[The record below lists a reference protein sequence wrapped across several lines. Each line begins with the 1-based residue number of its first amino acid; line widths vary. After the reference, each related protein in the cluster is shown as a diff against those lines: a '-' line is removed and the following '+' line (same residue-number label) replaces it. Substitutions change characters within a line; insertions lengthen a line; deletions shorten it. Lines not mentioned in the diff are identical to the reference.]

1 MTNKFQS
8 YVKIIKSNNI
18 FSLIIVP
25 MLVVIL
31 LMYYV
36 NPFLYFVEGSFYNY
50 IGIFQDYKESQI

>member
-36 NPFLYFVEGSFYNY
+36 NPFLYFVEGSFYN
-50 IGIFQDYKESQI
+50 